1 MAEIRPENIQR
12 EWSLVVGDLALS
24 KSEDALSWQWPDCL
38 ERKPRAF
45 RVITA
50 IWRIVEQVAR
60 DADADQ
66 VLLEIGPNL
75 GAINRAA
82 LIAADHVVVPLAPT
96 LHSLHGLKKLGPS
109 LRR

>member
-50 IWRIVEQVAR
+50 IWRIVEQVAS
-60 DADADQ
+60 
-66 VLLEIGPNL
+66 
-75 GAINRAA
+75 AINRAA